1 MATPKF
7 TTAVTG
13 AALLTLL
20 QFTGLS
26 DVLWEHAPEMLRQLT
41 VGGLQASANTFEG
54 YIPPAGRGRVQR
66 TDGASSRGCTNSSFG
81 SISLL
86 TPNDH
91 VGLTVSSH
99 PTFSWYVSAPTTAM
113 QFALV
118 EPGVS
123 KPVLVKRLQI
133 KKSGIVQLALP
144 QNAPELS
151 VGKAYRWTVSLVCN
165 TKRPSENIYVRSWIA
180 RVTNKADEIQHLA
193 TATSERD
200 RAMVYAQS
208 GIWYDAITVISKAY
222 LAHPKDRLT
231 AEYLRLLLDQ
241 VGLSQ
246 VGIL

>member
-7 TTAVTG
+7 TTAITG
-13 AALLTLL
+13 AALFTLL
-20 QFTGLS
+20 QFTGLI
-26 DVLWEHAPEMLRQLT
+26 DVLRRHAPELLSHLT
-41 VGGLQASANTFEG
+41 VGQLQASANTFEG

-91 VGLTVSSH
+91 VGLTISPR
-99 PTFSWYVSAPTTAM
+99 PTFSWYVSVPTTAM

-118 EPGVS
+118 EPGVP
-123 KPVLVKRLQI
+123 KPVLVKQLQV
-133 KKSGIVQLALP
+133 KSGIVQFALP
-144 QNAPELS
+144 QNVPELS
-151 VGKAYRWTVSLVCN
+151 VGKPYRWTVSLVCN
-165 TKRPSENIYVRSWIA
+165 TKRPSENIYVRSWIV
-180 RVTNKADEIQHLA
+180 RVANKVDKQKLA
-193 TATSERD
+193 TTTSERD
-200 RAMVYAQS
+200 RATVYAQS